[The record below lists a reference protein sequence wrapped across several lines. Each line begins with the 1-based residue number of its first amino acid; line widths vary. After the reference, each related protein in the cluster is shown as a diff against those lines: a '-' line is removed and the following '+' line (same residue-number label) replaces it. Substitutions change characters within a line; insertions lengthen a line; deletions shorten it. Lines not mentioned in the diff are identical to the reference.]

1 MSTRYSLLLCASILT
16 LGSCQS
22 AKNAFQR
29 PSGQAVASTTS
40 VVMMHDSQGPEPT
53 RVLLSPEPA
62 PAAKQLDK

>member
-1 MSTRYSLLLCASILT
+1 MSTRYSLLLCASILM

-22 AKNAFQR
+22 SKTAFQR
-29 PSGQAVASTTS
+29 PSGQAVASTTA
-40 VVMMHDSQGPEPT
+40 VMMHDSQGPEPT